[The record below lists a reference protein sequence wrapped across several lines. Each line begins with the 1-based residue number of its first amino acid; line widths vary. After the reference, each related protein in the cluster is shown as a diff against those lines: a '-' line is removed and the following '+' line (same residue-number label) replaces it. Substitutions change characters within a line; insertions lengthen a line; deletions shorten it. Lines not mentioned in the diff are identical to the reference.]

1 MKTLEFLLLGKNE
14 AILAI
19 LLRLVNADENWNAVA
34 FNHENEAQEYFQ
46 NHKIDIVLLSSGIED
61 HVEKKFTTFCLEQQ
75 PEVEVI
81 EHFGGGSG
89 LLKSEILHRLY
100 LKEKKGNNNL
110 PLK

>member
-34 FNHENEAQEYFQ
+34 FHHENEAQEYFQ

-61 HVEKKFTTFCLEQQ
+61 HVEKEFASFCLKHQ

-89 LLKSEILHRLY
+89 LLKSEIQHRLY
-100 LKEKKGNNNL
+100 LKGKI
-110 PLK
+110 

>member
-1 MKTLEFLLLGKNE
+1 MKNLEFLLLGKNE

-34 FNHENEAQEYFQ
+34 FNNEKEAQEYFQ

-61 HVEKKFTTFCLEQQ
+61 RIEKEFTSFCIKNQ

-100 LKEKKGNNNL
+100 LKGKI
-110 PLK
+110 

>member
-34 FNHENEAQEYFQ
+34 FDNEKDAEEHFQ

-61 HVEKKFTTFCLEQQ
+61 HVEKDFTLFCLEKQ
-75 PEVEVI
+75 PDVEVI

-89 LLKSEILHRLY
+89 LLKSEILHRLH
-100 LKEKKGNNNL
+100 LKGKL
-110 PLK
+110 

>member
-19 LLRLVNADENWNAVA
+19 LLRLVNADQNWNAIA
-34 FNHENEAQEYFQ
+34 FNDEKEAQEYFQ

-61 HVEKKFTTFCLEQQ
+61 HIEKEFTSFCLKNQ

-89 LLKSEILHRLY
+89 LLKSEILHRLH
-100 LKEKKGNNNL
+100 LKGKI
-110 PLK
+110 

>member
-34 FNHENEAQEYFQ
+34 FDNENEAQEYFQ

-61 HVEKKFTTFCLEQQ
+61 HIEKEFTSFCIKNQ
-75 PEVEVI
+75 PDVEVI

-89 LLKSEILHRLY
+89 LLKSEILHRLH
-100 LKEKKGNNNL
+100 LKGKI
-110 PLK
+110 

>member
-19 LLRLVNADENWNAVA
+19 LLRLVNADENWNGVA
-34 FNHENEAQEYFQ
+34 FDNENEAQEYFQ

-61 HVEKKFTTFCLEQQ
+61 HIEKEFTSFCIKNQ
-75 PEVEVI
+75 PDVEVI

-89 LLKSEILHRLY
+89 LLKSEILHRLH
-100 LKEKKGNNNL
+100 LKGKI
-110 PLK
+110 

>member
-34 FNHENEAQEYFQ
+34 FNNEKEAQEYFQ
-46 NHKIDIVLLSSGIED
+46 KSKIDIVLLSSGIED
-61 HVEKKFTTFCLEQQ
+61 HVEKEFTSFCLKQQ
-75 PEVEVI
+75 PGVEVI

-89 LLKSEILHRLY
+89 LLKSEIMHRLY
-100 LKEKKGNNNL
+100 LKGKL
-110 PLK
+110 